1 MALKWKTTR
10 KNKKKTNGQNRCNG
24 EETIEIVYKL
34 VEGKL
39 RAGRTRG
46 GGREVKCTAQKWKG
60 RKFCSLFLLFFAF
73 SLVFCLINLI
83 KMQLSRVTE
92 KMQLAKITIA
102 YFQAARLESELS
114 VRAKVCYI
122 FLRLDLQLS
131 RDRQR
136 EKIKLLQHTFALR
149 SKSDLNARLKV
160 CYTFGGN
167 NSSHFGFKLSHN
179 FCDFLQQIYCA
190 HIWETRSEKLIEN
203 ASNFWLLLHKIA
215 ASSKFNSRK
224 WQLLALALA
233 WWKLQAASCN
243 LPSCYAKTFAT
254 TTNSGKL
261 SFWSERGRGRR
272 WSRWSVAQPDRDR
285 FYSFFSHR

>member
-122 FLRLDLQLS
+122 FFEAWFAVVS
-131 RDRQR
+131 RQTER
-136 EKIKLLQHTFALR
+136 ENKITAAYFCAALEKR
-149 SKSDLNARLKV
+149 
-160 CYTFGGN
+160 
-167 NSSHFGFKLSHN
+167 FKRALESM
-179 FCDFLQQIYCA
+179 L
-190 HIWETRSEKLIEN
+190 HI
-203 ASNFWLLLHKIA
+203 
-215 ASSKFNSRK
+215 
-224 WQLLALALA
+224 
-233 WWKLQAASCN
+233 
-243 LPSCYAKTFAT
+243 
-254 TTNSGKL
+254 
-261 SFWSERGRGRR
+261 RR
-272 WSRWSVAQPDRDR
+272 E
-285 FYSFFSHR
+285 